1 LGAVDDP
8 RNRGIN
14 LWLYLA
20 ILSLQIQKRY
30 QVVVLSGP
38 PDPD

>member
-1 LGAVDDP
+1 MSAVDDP
-8 RNRGIN
+8 QNRGIN

-30 QVVVLSGP
+30 QAVILTGRTP
-38 PDPD
+38 IH